1 MPVLLAQQL
10 ILKVSDGDVMIIK
23 NALLKNG
30 ISDIIIDDGI
40 ITEIGLFKAEGDIDA
55 KGKRVIPGLID
66 THIHGFMGIDTA
78 DGKLDEIAHNLAL
91 NGTTSF
97 LPTTMTDSV
106 ENLIK
111 ITNQP
116 LPQNGAN
123 VIGYHLEGPYIS
135 PAKKGAQN
143 EAYIK
148 NPDTDEFRQFNNV
161 ANISLA
167 PEIDGAEDFIKNCG
181 CKVSIGHTACDC
193 ETAIKAI
200 EAGADCLTHTF
211 NAMPP
216 LLHRAPGPIGAA
228 AEKEI
233 YTELIC
239 DGRHVAKAAV
249 LSLYKMMGS
258 DKVIFISD
266 AIRPAGLPNGKYS
279 SGGLTVIMNDG
290 QLTLE
295 DGTLA
300 GGSQPLIQCVKTA
313 VSFGI
318 DFYEAVKMAS
328 ETPAKRF
335 NLNKGKIEKGYDAD
349 IIIINDDFS
358 VSDVIINGK
367 LYK

>member
-1 MPVLLAQQL
+1 
-10 ILKVSDGDVMIIK
+10 MIIK
-23 NALLKNG
+23 NAKLQNG
-30 ISDIIIDDGI
+30 IFDIKIDDGK
-40 ITEIGLFKAEGDIDA
+40 ITDIGNFNGSFDIDA
-55 KGKRVIPGLID
+55 EGKNVIPGLID
-66 THIHGFMGIDTA
+66 THIHGYAGVDTS
-78 DGKLDEIAHNLAL
+78 DGDLGTIARELAL
-91 NGTTSF
+91 AGTTSF

-106 ENLIK
+106 ENLVK
-111 ITNQP
+111 TTNQP

-135 PAKKGAQN
+135 TKKKGAQN

-148 NPDTDEFRQFNNV
+148 SPDSEEFKKFNNV
-161 ANISLA
+161 SLISLA
-167 PEIDGAEDFIKNCG
+167 PELDGAINFIKSCE

-200 EAGADCLTHTF
+200 EAGADGLTHTF

-216 LLHRAPGPIGAA
+216 LLHRDPGPIGAA
-228 AEKEI
+228 AEKGI

-239 DGRHVAKAAV
+239 DGRHVSKAAV
-249 LSLYKMMGS
+249 LALYKMMGS

-266 AIRPAGLPNGKYS
+266 AIRPAGLPNGRYD

-290 QLTLE
+290 ALTLE

-300 GGSQPLIQCVKTA
+300 GGSQPLLQCVKTA

-349 IIIINDDFS
+349 IAIINDDFT
-358 VSDVIINGK
+358 VSAVIINGK

>member
-1 MPVLLAQQL
+1 
-10 ILKVSDGDVMIIK
+10 MIIK
-23 NALLKNG
+23 NASLKNG
-30 ISDIIIDDGI
+30 IFDIKIADGKIID
-40 ITEIGLFKAEGDIDA
+40 IGTFVDDGDIDA
-55 KGKRVIPGLID
+55 EGKKVIPGLID
-66 THIHGFMGIDTA
+66 THIHGYAGIDTS
-78 DGKLDEIAHNLAL
+78 DGNLDTIARELAL
-91 NGTTSF
+91 AGTTSF

-111 ITNQP
+111 TTNQP
-116 LPQNGAN
+116 LPENGAN

-135 PAKKGAQN
+135 TKKKGAQN

-148 NPDTDEFRQFNNV
+148 APDLEEFEKFNNISV
-161 ANISLA
+161 ISLA
-167 PEIDGAEDFIKNCG
+167 PELDGTIDFIKNCG
-181 CKVSIGHTACDC
+181 CKVSLGHTACDC

-200 EAGADCLTHTF
+200 EAGADGLTHTF

-216 LLHRAPGPIGAA
+216 LLHRDPGPIGAA

-249 LSLYKMMGS
+249 LALYKMMGS

-266 AIRPAGLPNGKYS
+266 AIRPAGLPNGRYD

-290 QLTLE
+290 TLTLE

-300 GGSQPLIQCVKTA
+300 GGSQPLLQCVKTA
-313 VSFGI
+313 VGFGI

-358 VSDVIINGK
+358 VSNVIINGK

>member
-1 MPVLLAQQL
+1 
-10 ILKVSDGDVMIIK
+10 MIIR
-23 NALLKNG
+23 NAQLKNG
-30 ISDIIIDDGI
+30 IYDIRTVDGKI
-40 ITEIGLFKAEGDIDA
+40 AEIGKLDCDGDIDA
-55 KGKRVIPGLID
+55 KGKKVIPGLID

-78 DGKLDEIAHNLAL
+78 DGRLDEIAHNLAI

-97 LPTTMTDSV
+97 LPTTMTDSID
-106 ENLIK
+106 NLIK

-116 LPQNGAN
+116 LPEKGAN

-135 PAKKGAQN
+135 VKKKGAQN

-148 NPDTDEFRQFNNV
+148 APDLNEFKKFNNV

-167 PEIDGAEDFIKNCG
+167 PEIDGADEFIRNCG
-181 CKVSIGHTACDC
+181 CRVSIGHTDCDC
-193 ETAIKAI
+193 ETAINAI

-216 LLHRAPGPIGAA
+216 MLHRAPGPIGAA

-233 YTELIC
+233 FTELIC

-258 DKVIFISD
+258 DKVILISD
-266 AIRPAGLPNGKYS
+266 AIRPAGLPDGRYD
-279 SGGLTVIMNDG
+279 SGGLTVLMNNG
-290 QLTLE
+290 ALTLE

-300 GGSQPLIQCVKTA
+300 GGSQPLLQCVKTA

-335 NLNKGKIEKGYDAD
+335 GLNKGKIEEGYDAD
-349 IIIINDDFS
+349 IVIINDDLT

>member
-1 MPVLLAQQL
+1 
-10 ILKVSDGDVMIIK
+10 MIIK
-23 NALLKNG
+23 NALLKDG
-30 ISDIIIDDGI
+30 ISDIKIKNGI
-40 ITEIGLFKAEGDIDA
+40 IADIGTFDTEGDIDA
-55 KGKRVIPGLID
+55 KGKRVIPGMID
-66 THIHGFMGIDTA
+66 THIHGFMGVDTA
-78 DGKLDEIAHNLAL
+78 DGRLGEIAHNLAL
-91 NGTTSF
+91 CGTTSF

-111 ITNQP
+111 TTNQP
-116 LPQNGAN
+116 LPEKGAN

-135 PAKKGAQN
+135 PTKKGAQN

-148 NPDTDEFRQFNNV
+148 APDLEEFGQFNNV

-167 PEIDGAEDFIKNCG
+167 PEIDGAEEFIKNCG
-181 CKVSIGHTACDC
+181 CKVSIGHTACNC

-200 EAGADCLTHTF
+200 DAGADCLTHTF

-216 LLHRAPGPIGAA
+216 LLHRDPGPIGAA
-228 AEKEI
+228 AEKGI

-249 LSLYKMMGS
+249 LALYKMMGS
-258 DKVIFISD
+258 DRLVLISD
-266 AIRPAGLPNGKYS
+266 AIRPAGLPNGKYD
-279 SGGLTVIMNDG
+279 SGGLTVIMNNG
-290 QLTLE
+290 TLTLE

-300 GGSQPLIQCVKTA
+300 GGSQPLLQCVKTA

-328 ETPAKRF
+328 ETPARRF
-335 NLNKGKIEKGYDAD
+335 GLNKGKIEKGYDAD
-349 IIIINDDFS
+349 LVIINDDFS
-358 VSDVIINGK
+358 VSDVIINGE

>member
-1 MPVLLAQQL
+1 
-10 ILKVSDGDVMIIK
+10 MIIK
-23 NALLKNG
+23 NALLQNG
-30 ISDIIIDDGI
+30 IFDIKIENGKIAD
-40 ITEIGLFKAEGDIDA
+40 IGSFEADGDIDA
-55 KGKRVIPGLID
+55 KGKRVIPGMID
-66 THIHGFMGIDTA
+66 THIHGFGGVDTS
-78 DGKLDEIAHNLAL
+78 DGDLETISRALAL
-91 NGTTSF
+91 AGTTSF
-97 LPTTMTDSV
+97 FPTTMTDSV
-106 ENLIK
+106 ENLIAT
-111 ITNQP
+111 TNQP
-116 LPQNGAN
+116 LPESGAT

-148 NPDTDEFRQFNNV
+148 APDLNEFKKFNNV

-167 PEIDGAEDFIKNCG
+167 PEVDGAEDFIKNCG

-200 EAGADCLTHTF
+200 DAGADCLTHTF

-216 LLHRAPGPIGAA
+216 LLHRDPGPIGAA
-228 AEKEI
+228 AEKGI

-249 LSLYKMMGS
+249 LALYKMMGS
-258 DKVIFISD
+258 DRVILISD
-266 AIRPAGLPNGKYS
+266 AIRPAGLPNGKYD
-279 SGGLTVIMNDG
+279 SGGLAVIMNDG
-290 QLTLE
+290 ALTLE

-300 GGSQPLIQCVKTA
+300 GGSQPLLQCVKTA

-335 NLNKGKIEKGYDAD
+335 GLNKGKIEKSYDAD
-349 IIIINDDFS
+349 IVIINDDFS
-358 VSDVIINGK
+358 VSDVIIGGK

>member
-1 MPVLLAQQL
+1 
-10 ILKVSDGDVMIIK
+10 MIIK
-23 NALLKNG
+23 NALLQNG
-30 ISDIIIDDGI
+30 IFDIKIENGKIYD
-40 ITEIGLFKAEGDIDA
+40 IGSFDAYCDIDA
-55 KGKRVIPGLID
+55 KGKKVIPGLID
-66 THIHGFMGIDTA
+66 THIHGFGGVDTS
-78 DGKLDEIAHNLAL
+78 DGDLATISRALAL
-91 NGTTSF
+91 AGTTSF
-97 LPTTMTDSV
+97 FPTTMTDSI
-106 ENLIK
+106 ENLIA
-111 ITNQP
+111 TTSQP
-116 LPQNGAN
+116 LPQSGAN

-135 PAKKGAQN
+135 KKKKGAQN

-148 NPDTDEFRQFNNV
+148 APDLNEFKKINNV

-167 PEIDGAEDFIKNCG
+167 PEVDGAEDFIKKCG

-200 EAGADCLTHTF
+200 DAGADCLTHTF

-216 LLHRAPGPIGAA
+216 LLHRDPGPIGAA
-228 AEKEI
+228 AEKGI

-239 DGRHVAKAAV
+239 DGRHVTKAAV
-249 LSLYKMMGS
+249 LALYKMMGS
-258 DKVIFISD
+258 DSVILISD
-266 AIRPAGLPNGKYS
+266 AIRPAGLPNGRYD
-279 SGGLTVIMNDG
+279 SGGLAVIMNDG
-290 QLTLE
+290 ALTLE

-300 GGSQPLIQCVKTA
+300 GGSQPLLQCIKTA

-335 NLNKGKIEKGYDAD
+335 GLNKGKIEKGYDAD
-349 IIIINDDFS
+349 IVIINDDFT

>member
-1 MPVLLAQQL
+1 
-10 ILKVSDGDVMIIK
+10 MIIK
-23 NALLKNG
+23 NALLKDGIFDIKIVNG
-30 ISDIIIDDGI
+30 KIDD
-40 ITEIGLFKAEGDIDA
+40 IGAFDEVSDIDA

-78 DGKLDEIAHNLAL
+78 DGELNKISRDLAL
-91 NGTTSF
+91 AGTTSF

-111 ITNQP
+111 TTNQP
-116 LPQNGAN
+116 LPESGAN
-123 VIGYHLEGPYIS
+123 VIGFHLEGPYIS
-135 PAKKGAQN
+135 KKKKGAQN
-143 EAYIK
+143 ENYIK
-148 NPDTDEFRQFNNV
+148 APDLNEFTQFKNV
-161 ANISLA
+161 AVITLA
-167 PEIDGAEDFIKNCG
+167 PELNEAEDFIKNCG
-181 CKVSIGHTACDC
+181 CKVSIGHTDCDC

-233 YTELIC
+233 YAELIC
-239 DGRHVAKAAV
+239 DGRHVSKSAV
-249 LSLYKMMGS
+249 VALYKMFSS
-258 DKVIFISD
+258 DRVILISD
-266 AIRPAGLPNGKYS
+266 AIRPAGLPDGEYS
-279 SGGLTVIMNDG
+279 SGGLEVIMNDG
-290 QLTLE
+290 TLTLE

-300 GGSQPLIQCVKTA
+300 GGSQPLLECVKTA

-335 NLNKGKIEKGYDAD
+335 GLNKGKVEKGYDAD
-349 IIIINDDFS
+349 LVIINDDFT
-358 VSDVIINGK
+358 VSDVIINGEI
-367 LYK
+367 YK

>member
-1 MPVLLAQQL
+1 
-10 ILKVSDGDVMIIK
+10 MIIK
-23 NALLKNG
+23 NARLENG
-30 ISDIIIDDGI
+30 IFDIKIEDGVI
-40 ITEIGLFKAEGDIDA
+40 SEIGKFDEKFDIDA
-55 KGKRVIPGLID
+55 NSKRVIPGLID

-78 DGKLDEIAHNLAL
+78 DGNLDDIARNLAL

-116 LPQNGAN
+116 LPEDGAN

-135 PAKKGAQN
+135 LKKKGAQN

-148 NPDTDEFRQFNNV
+148 TPDSDEFKQFNNV
-161 ANISLA
+161 AVISLA
-167 PEIDGAEDFIKNCG
+167 PEIENAIEFIEKCD
-181 CKVSIGHTACDC
+181 CKVSIGHTDCDYN
-193 ETAIKAI
+193 TAIRAI
-200 EAGADCLTHTF
+200 DAGADCLTHTF

-216 LLHRAPGPIGAA
+216 LLHREPGPIGAA
-228 AEKEI
+228 SEKEI

-258 DKVIFISD
+258 DKVILISD
-266 AIRPAGLPNGKYS
+266 AIRPAGLPDGKYD
-279 SGGLTVIMNDG
+279 SGGLAVIMNKG
-290 QLTLE
+290 MLTLT

-300 GGSQPLIQCVKTA
+300 GGSQPLLQCVKTA

-349 IIIINDDFS
+349 IVIINDDFT
-358 VSDVIINGK
+358 VSNVIIDGK
-367 LYK
+367 IYK

>member
-1 MPVLLAQQL
+1 
-10 ILKVSDGDVMIIK
+10 MIIK
-23 NALLKNG
+23 NARLQNG
-30 ISDIIIDDGI
+30 IFDIEIKDGKISDIGNFD
-40 ITEIGLFKAEGDIDA
+40 KEGDINA
-55 KGKRVIPGLID
+55 EGKRAIPGLID
-66 THIHGFMGIDTA
+66 THIHGYAGVDTS
-78 DGKLDEIAHNLAL
+78 DGNLSVISRALAL
-91 NGTTSF
+91 DGTTSF
-97 LPTTMTDSV
+97 FPTTMTDSV

-111 ITNQP
+111 TTNQP
-116 LPQNGAN
+116 LPESGAN
-123 VIGYHLEGPYIS
+123 VVGYHLEGPYIS
-135 PAKKGAQN
+135 TKKKGAQN
-143 EAYIK
+143 EAFIK
-148 NPDTDEFRQFNNV
+148 SPDLDEFKKFNNV
-161 ANISLA
+161 SVISLA
-167 PEIDGAEDFIKNCG
+167 PELDGAIEFIENCA
-181 CKVSIGHTACDC
+181 CRVSIGHTDCDC

-200 EAGADCLTHTF
+200 EAGADGLTHTF

-239 DGRHVAKAAV
+239 DGRHVSKAAV
-249 LSLYKMMGS
+249 LALYKMMGS
-258 DKVIFISD
+258 DKVILISD
-266 AIRPAGLPNGKYS
+266 AIRPAGLPNGRYD

-290 QLTLE
+290 ALTLE

-300 GGSQPLIQCVKTA
+300 GGSQPLLQCVKTA

-349 IIIINDDFS
+349 IVIINDNFS
-358 VSDVIINGK
+358 VSDVIIGGK